1 MRSSRLLLA
10 TLGAVLLLG
19 SACSSDEPE
28 VPHQVVCGDGKK
40 EGAEQ
45 CDDGNTIGGDGCEA
59 DCTLPLPVAKCGD
72 GKKEGAEECDDG
84 NTIGGDGCEADCTLP
99 VAKCGDGKKEGAEE
113 CDDGNTTGG
122 DGCEADCT
130 LTPTQAAQCWDK
142 APAPLPDGAT
152 CAVTKTGTAGKL
164 FIGIVLKDG
173 ETLAGGQVLVDAQGV
188 ITCAACDCSQAAGA
202 ANATVVTCP
211 TGVISPGLI
220 NPHDHITYPGSPLA
234 STSVERY
241 EHRHDWRTGNNRH
254 TRLSNPSNSKADAI
268 RWSELRQVMAGTTS
282 IAGAGG
288 QAGFLRNLD
297 VSATAQQEGL
307 AVPFADSDTFPLGDS
322 SGTTLTD
329 TCSYSSFPS
338 SATLTSRTSAYMPH
352 IAEGIAAT
360 ARNEFRC
367 LSAGAGNVLFPRTAI
382 IHGVGLTAQDISEM
396 VAHGTGLIWSPRS
409 NISLYGD
416 TAMVTAYKRMGA
428 SIALGTDWIR
438 SGSMNLL
445 RELRCADHLN
455 TTRYAKTFT
464 DEDLWRMVTGNAAD
478 LVDVYARVGRIAPG
492 KVADL
497 AIFRLGANAASPFR
511 AVIAAEPAD
520 VVLTM
525 RGGKPLYGDQALVDG
540 LKGTDTCDALA
551 VCGTQ
556 KAACVKSEI
565 GKTLTEF
572 KNSTDT
578 QGLYPLFAC
587 GTPDNEPTCEPS
599 RSAVNTS
606 FPVAAV
612 NGSTVYTGV
621 ASAADAD
628 ADGIADSVDNCPT
641 IFNPV
646 RPMDNGRQLDTD
658 GDGVG
663 DACDP
668 CPLEAGTTACQAF
681 RGDDDDH
688 DGVPTWKDNCPFVAN
703 ADQKDTDGDGKGDV
717 CDGCPNDANACSVA
731 DPTDFDYDGVLTPAD
746 NCPLVANP
754 DQKDSDGDGVGDA
767 CDPCPV
773 ANAAGT
779 ACVTTVY
786 DVKTTPRF
794 GNQSLVGTK
803 VAVDDVVVTALDAKV
818 DNGYWVQV
826 AHYPAGKGAENSGL
840 FIYSAKSAVAVGDN
854 IRVEGL
860 LKDYFGLLEVT
871 DAKVTKNSVAN
882 PLPAPVVVRTE
893 AIRTNGPQAKAL
905 EGALVEVRN
914 VFNTRLENTKR
925 EFIVDEN
932 KAGNP
937 ASSGLMVGDQA
948 FNYPTQVLGTE
959 YTALRGVLTFTFS
972 DHKLMPRSAA
982 DMAIP
987 LPPLPALTAFTSGG
1001 FARVGGTQAIPQPL
1015 TVTMA
1020 NTYPVDVTVTIGS
1033 SNAASLAAAGGQ
1045 VVIPAGQ
1052 TSATV
1057 ALAANAPAAAV
1068 TLTATLGTSSRTAT
1082 LRVLGANEAATAT
1095 DLTPAT
1101 QQVAPGGTARFTVTF
1116 DRPVAAGTTLDVSV
1130 TPAGFGAVSAQ
1141 AVTADALTATFDVT
1155 VGGASTGS
1163 GTVTLGGMSA
1173 TVNVIT
1179 DVPRLSSL
1187 TPSTATVNA
1196 GQSQVFTVSL
1206 ESAPAQDVQVL
1217 LALTSPATPFGAL
1230 SATSV
1235 TVGAG
1240 QTTATVTFTA
1250 AADGEGAGSVSASL
1264 NGLTRSASL
1273 TVLPPPAKLA
1283 SVTPGAASVTV
1294 GKTQTFTVN
1303 LDRKAPVGGAVVDVA
1318 FTPSAQGSL
1327 SASTVTVPEGQT
1339 SATVVFTATQTPGS
1353 GQLTASYQGVTQ
1365 QAAVTVAAAQGHVV
1379 ISEFC
1384 GGTTA
1389 NASDEFVEL
1398 YNPTDVDVD
1407 MTGWKLQYR
1416 AAGATSK
1423 YGQSFTLPAGARIKA
1438 HGYYL
1443 LVGTAYSQS
1452 ATVKEDATYGFNT
1465 SASPT
1470 AGGHVR
1476 LGTSAIGDADYDVNT
1491 IDMLGY
1497 GTAAAPEGGAGH
1509 AAPAHPA
1516 SGGSLERKARATST
1530 SATMAVGGEDEFAGN
1545 GYDSDNNASDFVPRT
1560 ERQPQNS
1567 SSPIEMP

>member
-10 TLGAVLLLG
+10 ALGTVLLLG

-28 VPHQVVCGDGKK
+28 VTAVCGDGKK

-45 CDDGNTIGGDGCEA
+45 CDDGNTVGGDGCEANCTLPGAKCGDGIKAPTEACDDGNTVSGDGCEA
-59 DCTLPLPVAKCGD
+59 DCTV
-72 GKKEGAEECDDG
+72 
-84 NTIGGDGCEADCTLP
+84 
-99 VAKCGDGKKEGAEE
+99 
-113 CDDGNTTGG
+113 
-122 DGCEADCT
+122 
-130 LTPTQAAQCWDK
+130 TPTQTTQCW
-142 APAPLPDGAT
+142 ATPPAPLANGAT
-152 CAVTKTGTAGKL
+152 CEVTKAGTAGKL
-164 FIGIVLKDG
+164 FVGIVLKDG
-173 ETLAGGQVLVDAQGV
+173 ETLTGGQVLVDAQGV

-202 ANATVVTCP
+202 AEATVVTCP

-220 NPHDHITYPGSPLA
+220 NPHDHITYPGAPVA
-234 STSVERY
+234 STSAERY
-241 EHRHDWRTGNNRH
+241 EHRHDWRTGNNKH
-254 TRLSNPSNSKADAI
+254 TRLNNPANSKADAI

-297 VSATAQQEGL
+297 VSTVAQQEGL
-307 AVPFADSDTFPLGDS
+307 AEGYADSDTFPLGDS

-329 TCSYSSFPS
+329 SCSYSSFPS
-338 SATLTSRTSAYMPH
+338 ATTITGRASAYLPH

-360 ARNEFRC
+360 AQNEFRC
-367 LSAGAGNVLFPRTAI
+367 LSSGTGNVLFPRSAI
-382 IHGVGLTAQDISEM
+382 IHGVGLTAREISEM
-396 VAHGTGLIWSPRS
+396 VAHGTGLVWSPRS

-416 TAMVTAYKRMGA
+416 TAMVTAFKRMGA
-428 SIALGTDWIR
+428 SISLGTDWIR
-438 SGSMNLL
+438 SGSMNIL

-464 DEDLWRMVTGNAAD
+464 DEDLWRMVTANAAD
-478 LVDVYARVGRIAPG
+478 VVDFYERVGRIAPG

-497 AIFRLGANAASPFR
+497 AIFRVGTNAASPFR

-520 VVLTM
+520 VVLTV

-540 LKGTDTCDALA
+540 LKGTDTCDALD

-572 KNSTDT
+572 QGSTDT

-587 GTPDNEPTCEPS
+587 GTPENEPTCEPS

-628 ADGIADSVDNCPT
+628 ADGVEDAFDNCPA

-688 DGVPTWKDNCPFVAN
+688 DGVPTWLDNCPFVAN
-703 ADQKDTDGDGKGDV
+703 ADQQDTDGDGKGDA
-717 CDGCPNDANACSVA
+717 CDGCPSDANACA
-731 DPTDFDYDGVLTPAD
+731 ATDPSDFDYDGITAPGD

-754 DQKDSDGDGVGDA
+754 DQQDTDGDGVGDA
-767 CDPCPV
+767 CDACPV
-773 ANAAGT
+773 ANPAGAAC
-779 ACVTTVY
+779 AITVY
-786 DVKTTPRF
+786 DVKTTPRT

-803 VAVDDVVVTALDAKV
+803 VVVDDVVVTALDAKV

-854 IRVEGL
+854 IRVEGS
-860 LKDYFGLLEVT
+860 LKDYFGLLELT
-871 DAKVTKNSVAN
+871 DAKVTKNSAAN
-882 PLPAPVVVRTE
+882 PLPAPEVVRTE
-893 AIRTNGPQAKAL
+893 DIRTNGPRAKAL
-905 EGALVEVRN
+905 EGALVEVHD
-914 VFNTRLENTKR
+914 VFNTRLENTNR

-932 KAGNP
+932 KSGNP
-937 ASSGLMVGDQA
+937 ASSGLMVDDQA
-948 FNYPTQVLGTE
+948 FNYPAQVLGTE
-959 YTALRGVLTFTFS
+959 YTTLRGVLTFTFS
-972 DHKLMPRSAA
+972 DHKLLPRSAA
-982 DMAIP
+982 DMVIP
-987 LPPLPALTAFTSGG
+987 LPPLPALTGFTSGG

-1015 TVTMA
+1015 TVSIA
-1020 NTYPVDVTVTIGS
+1020 NAYPVDVTVTIS
-1033 SNAASLAAAGGQ
+1033 SADAAALTAAGGQ

-1057 ALAANAPAAAV
+1057 ALEAKAVAASV
-1068 TLTATLGTSSRTAT
+1068 TLTATLGTSSLTT
-1082 LRVLGANEAATAT
+1082 GLRVLGEDEAAGAT
-1095 DLTPAT
+1095 ELTPAT
-1101 QQVAPGGTARFTVTF
+1101 QGVAPGGVARFTVTF
-1116 DRPVAAGTTLDVSV
+1116 DRPVPAGTPLDVTV
-1130 TPAGFGAVSAQ
+1130 APAGFGAVTAQ

-1155 VGGASTGS
+1155 VEEASTGS
-1163 GTVTLGGMSA
+1163 GTVTLGALSA

-1179 DVPRLSSL
+1179 DVPRLVSL
-1187 TPSTATVNA
+1187 TPLTATVNA
-1196 GQSQVFTVSL
+1196 GAAQEFTVTL
-1206 ESAPAQDVQVL
+1206 ESAPTDAVQVL

-1240 QTTATVTFTA
+1240 ETTATVTFTA
-1250 AADGEGAGSVSASL
+1250 AADGEGAGAVSASL
-1264 NGLTRSASL
+1264 NGITRSASL

-1283 SVTPGAASVTV
+1283 SVTPDLVTVTV
-1294 GKTQTFTVN
+1294 GTTQTFTVT
-1303 LDRKAPVGGAVVDVA
+1303 LDRKAPAGGAVVDVA
-1318 FTPSAQGSL
+1318 FAPSELGSL
-1327 SASTVTVPEGQT
+1327 SASTVTVPEGET
-1339 SATVVFTATQTPGS
+1339 TATVVFTATEATGD
-1353 GQLTASYQGVTQ
+1353 GQLTASYQGVTK
-1365 QAAVTVAAAQGHVV
+1365 QAAVTVAEVQGHVV

-1398 YNPTDVDVD
+1398 YNPTNADID
-1407 MTGWKLQYR
+1407 MSGWKVQYR

-1423 YGQSFTLPAGARIKA
+1423 YSQSSSLPQGAIIKA

-1443 LVGTAYSQS
+1443 LVGSGYPSDA
-1452 ATVKEDATYGFNT
+1452 AVKEDAKYGFNS
-1465 SASPT
+1465 SAST
-1470 AGGHVR
+1470 SGGGHVR
-1476 LGTSAIGDADYDVNT
+1476 IGTSALGDADGDVNA
-1491 IDMLGY
+1491 IDTLGY
-1497 GTAAAPEGGAGH
+1497 GTGAAPEGGH

-1516 SGGSLERKARATST
+1516 SGGSLERKARATSS
-1530 SATMAVGGEDEFAGN
+1530 SASMAEGGEDELAGN
-1545 GYDSDNNASDFVPRT
+1545 GQDTDDNAADFVQRST
-1560 ERQPQNS
+1560 RQPQNS